1 MRFERLLPHI
11 TIILSAMC
19 FVLFVLDRFNMYMHF
34 MLNDITKWMVAVL
47 CLFSV
52 LTSLLCIG
60 GFLRADEHK
69 ARTEHD
75 SLRKAKIEQKAD
87 DRKHLERIG

>member
-1 MRFERLLPHI
+1 MRYERLLPHI
-11 TIILSAMC
+11 TIILSLMC
-19 FVLFVLDRFNMYMHF
+19 LVLFILDRFNKYMHF

-47 CLFSV
+47 CVFSV

-69 ARTEHD
+69 ARAEYEHM
-75 SLRKAKIEQKAD
+75 KKQIKD
-87 DRKHLERIG
+87 DKNGDRRSLERIG